1 MVVVDRSVDVKHL
14 ETLELMFVGTM
25 INAEFDFVP
34 LVMGFVG
41 LE

>member
-1 MVVVDRSVDVKHL
+1 MIVADHLVDVKHL
-14 ETLELMFVGTM
+14 ETLKSMFVGIV
-25 INAEFDFVP
+25 INAGFEFVP